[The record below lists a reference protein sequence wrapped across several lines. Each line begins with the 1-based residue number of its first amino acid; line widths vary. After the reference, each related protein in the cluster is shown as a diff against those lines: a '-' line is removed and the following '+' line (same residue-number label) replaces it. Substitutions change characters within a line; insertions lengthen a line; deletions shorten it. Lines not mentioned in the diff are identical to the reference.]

1 MLISIVVRRDEG
13 RFVAHALD
21 FDLMA
26 AGSTVPAALESLR
39 EVVATYIA
47 ACQELGLNR
56 PEEWRREA
64 PNWRSGRGC
73 EGHAEGPSRGD
84 RVVCGRCLAQ
94 EHEWNE
100 LEERGP
106 GWWVCPKCGAELLL
120 SDVEEADDDFASARE
135 LFEDELRLKNQL
147 RRPGSSH
154 SAKVKRKRPRPKPE
168 PWYRRGFE

>member
-1 MLISIVVRRDEG
+1 M
-13 RFVAHALD
+13 
-21 FDLMA
+21 
-26 AGSTVPAALESLR
+26 
-39 EVVATYIA
+39 
-47 ACQELGLNR
+47 
-56 PEEWRREA
+56 
-64 PNWRSGRGC
+64 
-73 EGHAEGPSRGD
+73 
-84 RVVCGRCLAQ
+84 VCGRCLAQ

-135 LFEDELRLKNQL
+135 LFEDELRVKNQL

-154 SAKVKRKRPRPKPE
+154 SAKVRRKRPKPKPE

>member
-64 PNWRSGRGC
+64 PKEYLEAAERMLADPKV
-73 EGHAEGPSRGD
+73 EVFVGHWD
-84 RVVCGRCLAQ
+84 
-94 EHEWNE
+94 
-100 LEERGP
+100 
-106 GWWVCPKCGAELLL
+106 L
-120 SDVEEADDDFASARE
+120 SD
-135 LFEDELRLKNQL
+135 LLPGQL
-147 RRPGSSH
+147 CGVGRI
-154 SAKVKRKRPRPKPE
+154 
-168 PWYRRGFE
+168 